1 MVYLKPEFSKAEFQ
15 HLHWLQSII
24 QQWLESWLDTRES
37 DSYSWLFKYF
47 ILFSYSDVQEGHLA
61 GYKRSLISVQVTD
74 LFAMHSYSPE
84 GSNQGVS
91 QQRSKPHTHH
101 LQEKKKNRER
111 KDFLRSFII
120 RWFHANWFSL
130 SFERDFLK
138 YCVFSHANM
147 DTTEIAREYPSS
159 RKDLLIWS
167 LLGELLEWRHKSMR
181 FSQMTVK
188 ESWWKAQMWTSHLSV
203 KRRDKAKQMNSILG
217 SFRVET
223 PGSLTRPKSAKYKTH
238 CQKKPKN

>member
-101 LQEKKKNRER
+101 LQEKKKKTGKER
-111 KDFLRSFII
+111 TFWDLSSLDDFMPIDFLCPLREIFSNTAY
-120 RWFHANWFSL
+120 FHMQIWMP
-130 SFERDFLK
+130 LK
-138 YCVFSHANM
+138 LQGN
-147 DTTEIAREYPSS
+147 I
-159 RKDLLIWS
+159 L
-167 LLGELLEWRHKSMR
+167 LLGR
-181 FSQMTVK
+181 
-188 ESWWKAQMWTSHLSV
+188 
-203 KRRDKAKQMNSILG
+203 I
-217 SFRVET
+217 
-223 PGSLTRPKSAKYKTH
+223 
-238 CQKKPKN
+238 C